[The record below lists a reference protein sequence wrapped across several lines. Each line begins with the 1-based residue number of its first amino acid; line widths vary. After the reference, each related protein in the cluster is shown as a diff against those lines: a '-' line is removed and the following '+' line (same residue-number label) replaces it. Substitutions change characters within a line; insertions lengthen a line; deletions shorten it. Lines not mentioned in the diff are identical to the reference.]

1 MCLCYNVYMEKFLKE
16 EWFKILLLLLAFY
29 AVTLLYISK
38 DKTNQEVSQQAIST
52 RVATSAPLN
61 IISTTT
67 ETVLNQE
74 KPKIKKIAATIKT
87 PQRIVDQIKALDDF
101 LEYDVVGTDID
112 CSVYAT
118 YNNVI
123 TYESPDDF
131 KTSFPSSKDTYESKC
146 RHSYVEMN
154 TNNKFVAEP
163 ELVDLRKA
171 ISEYANTV
179 HDFALYALNG
189 GYSTS
194 VINVFDKKA
203 KIERLDAREKVLA
216 MKRKYSI

>member
-1 MCLCYNVYMEKFLKE
+1 MKKFLKE
-16 EWFKILLLLLAFY
+16 EWFKILLLLLVFY

-38 DKTNQEVSQQAIST
+38 DKTNQEVVQQAIST
-52 RVATSAPLN
+52 RVVTSDPLN
-61 IISTTT
+61 IMSTTT
-67 ETVLNQE
+67 ETVLNQQ
-74 KPKIKKIAATIKT
+74 KPVIKNTVASIKT
-87 PQRIVDQIKALDDF
+87 PQRIIDQVKSLDDF
-101 LEYDVVGTDID
+101 LEYDVIGTDID
-112 CSVYAT
+112 CSSYAV
-118 YNNVI
+118 YNNVVGI
-123 TYESPDDF
+123 PSQLESPDDF
-131 KTSFPSSKDTYESKC
+131 KTMFPDSKETYESKC
-146 RHSYVEMN
+146 LSSYVEMN
-154 TNNKFVAEP
+154 KNNKFVAEP

-216 MKRKYSI
+216 MKRKYFIQ